1 MKEISEFQH
10 NQVLVN
16 SLNKMLTA
24 FKLGVDADI
33 TDLQILNIIYDLQ
46 YSSCMMLPLDDY
58 YRLNKI
64 YYRIIRNNNLICTPD
79 LSNLLY
85 KSNSNFKFYRAHV
98 DDAPIP
104 PESRGIYYSQN
115 NKTIIEILDNLEN
128 LMQGVKIES
137 LDNVTVDFDITNL
150 GRFTLVSDIDIRNYK
165 IYDILNNDITSEF
178 ALHKRED
185 LYVIVSNNIITG
197 SILKLK
203 FIKNE

>member
-1 MKEISEFQH
+1 MKEISEIQH

-64 YYRIIRNNNLICTPD
+64 YYKIIRNNNLICTPD
-79 LSNLLY
+79 LSNSLY
-85 KSNSNFKFYRAHV
+85 KSNSNFKFYRAYV
-98 DDAPIP
+98 EDAPIP
-104 PESRGIYYSQN
+104 PESKGIFYGQYNRTIN
-115 NKTIIEILDNLEN
+115 NILENIEN
-128 LMQGVKIES
+128 LMEGDKIES
-137 LDNVTVDFDITNL
+137 LDNDPVDFNISKL
-150 GRFTLVSDIDIRNYK
+150 GRFTLVSDIDILNYR

-178 ALHKRED
+178 TYINQGD
-185 LYVIVSNNIITG
+185 LYAIISNNFITG

>member
-10 NQVLVN
+10 NNVIVN

-33 TDLQILNIIYDLQ
+33 TDLQILNIIYNLQ
-46 YSSCMMLPLDDY
+46 YSSCMVLPLEDY

-64 YYRIIRNNNLICTPD
+64 YYRIIRNNNLICSPN
-79 LSNLLY
+79 LSNSLY
-85 KSNSNFKFYRAHV
+85 KSNSQFKYYQTHV

-104 PESRGIYYSQN
+104 PVYRGIYYSQN
-115 NKTIIEILDNLEN
+115 YKTIIDILDNLED
-128 LMQGVKIES
+128 LMQGIKIES
-137 LDNVTVDFDITNL
+137 LDNVTIDFDITNL

-178 ALHKRED
+178 VFHKRGD
-185 LYVIVSNNIITG
+185 LYAIISNNFITG
-197 SILKLK
+197 STLKLK